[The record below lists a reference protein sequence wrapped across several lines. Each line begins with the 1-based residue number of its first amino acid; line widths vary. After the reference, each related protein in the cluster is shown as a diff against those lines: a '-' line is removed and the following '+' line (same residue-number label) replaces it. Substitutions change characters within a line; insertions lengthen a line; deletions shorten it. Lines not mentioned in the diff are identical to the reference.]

1 MKNEYL
7 SQLQYSPLGEGG
19 NQFSY
24 SPLAAGGLGTS
35 SFKHVSYLW
44 DDAKA
49 AELAGD
55 EVALLVYRSNL
66 LGADLRLT
74 NYGGGNTSCKVMSK
88 DPLTGNEVEVMW
100 VKGSGGDLGT
110 MKRSGLAALY
120 VDRLR
125 SLTNVYRGV
134 EHEDE
139 MVELFNHC
147 IYDLASKA
155 PSIDTPLHGFL
166 PFKHIDHL
174 HPDAAIAIAAAKDGK
189 QITKDL
195 FNRKIGW
202 VEWRRPGFELGLE
215 LKRCLDENPGIRGI
229 MLGSHGLFTWGDTAY
244 ESYINTLEVIETCAQ
259 YLEDNYGKKGEIFGG
274 QKLASASKEDRLKK
288 ASTLAPVLRGLC
300 SETAVKNSPSGAGGM
315 VGHFTDDDR
324 VLQFINSNDLDRL
337 APMGTSCPDHF
348 LRTKISPLVLNLSV
362 EEDVTNSGAIKEK
375 ITPLFAAYRQMYAD
389 YYNTCKH
396 GNSPAMRDPNPVVIL
411 YPGIGMFTFAK
422 DKQTARV
429 AAEFYINAI
438 NVMKG
443 AEAVSEYTSLPRQE
457 AFNIEYWLLEEA
469 KLQRMPKPKALSGRI
484 ALVTG
489 SAGGIG
495 KAISKKFADEGAVV
509 VINDNDAQR
518 LESAKEELSKQYG
531 KDVFTTALLDVTD
544 GTTIKTAFET
554 AALAFGGVDIVVNC
568 AGISISKPIEEHS
581 EKDWDLLYDILVK
594 GQFLV
599 TQAGVEVMRKQ
610 GFGGDVLNIVSKNA
624 LVSGPN
630 NAGYGSAKAAQLHL
644 SRLNAAELGKDHIR
658 VNTVNPDAVISD
670 SKIWAG
676 AWAEGR
682 AKAYGVTVEE
692 LPAYYA
698 KRTLLNEIILPSDIA
713 NACYAFVGG
722 LLGKSTGNV
731 LNVDGGVAMA
741 FVR

>member
-1 MKNEYL
+1 MSL
-7 SQLQYSPLGEGG
+7 DRTI
-19 NQFSY
+19 QFR
-24 SPLAAGGLGTS
+24 
-35 SFKHVSYLW
+35 HVSYLW
-44 DDAKA
+44 DEKQA
-49 AELAGD
+49 AALAGD
-55 EVALLVYRSNL
+55 EVALLIYRSNL

-74 NYGGGNTSCKVMSK
+74 NYGGGNTSCKVQAK
-88 DPLTGNEVEVMW
+88 DPLTGEPTEVMW

-110 MKRSGLAALY
+110 LKKSGLAALY

-125 SLTNVYRGV
+125 SLQRVYRGV

-147 IYDLASKA
+147 IFDLSSKA

-166 PFKHIDHL
+166 PFAHIDHL

-189 QITKDL
+189 KITQEL
-195 FNRKIGW
+195 FDGTIGW
-202 VEWRRPGFELGLE
+202 VDWQRPGFDLGLK
-215 LKRCLDENPGIRGI
+215 LKQCLDENPGIRGI
-229 MLGSHGLFTWGDTAY
+229 MLGSHGLFTWGHTAY
-244 ESYINTLEVIETCAQ
+244 ESYINTLEVVERCAQ
-259 YLEDNYGKKGEIFGG
+259 YLAEHTGKKGPVFGG
-274 QKLASASKEDRLKK
+274 AKLSSPPQEKRHAQAI
-288 ASTLAPVLRGLC
+288 ALAPLLRGYC
-300 SETAVKNSPSGAGGM
+300 SSQTRM
-315 VGHFTDDDR
+315 VGHFTDDAR
-324 VLQFINSNDLDRL
+324 VLEFINSKDIDRL

-348 LRTKISPLVLNLSV
+348 LRTKISPLVLELSP
-362 EEDVTNSGAIKEK
+362 DADLSDTAAIKKSLAPQFE
-375 ITPLFAAYRQMYAD
+375 AYREMYTE
-389 YYNTCKH
+389 YYKSCRH
-396 GNSPAMRDPNPVVIL
+396 PDSPAMRDANPVVVL

-429 AAEFYINAI
+429 ASEFYINAI
-438 NVMKG
+438 NVMRG
-443 AEAVSEYTSLPRQE
+443 AEAVSSYTSLPRQE

-469 KLQRMPKPKALSGRI
+469 KLQRMPKPKALSGRV

-495 KAISKKFADEGAVV
+495 KAIAMKFAAEGAVV
-509 VINDNDAQR
+509 MINDNDEER
-518 LESAKEELSKQYG
+518 LATAREAFSKDFG
-531 KDVFTTALLDVTD
+531 KDVFAAEVLDVTNESSVRRVFD
-544 GTTIKTAFET
+544 
-554 AALAFGGVDIVVNC
+554 AALLAFGGVDIVVNC
-568 AGISISKPIEEHS
+568 AGLSISKPLEEHT
-581 EKDWDLLYDILVK
+581 EADWNLLYDVLVK

-599 TQAGVEVMRKQ
+599 TREGTVIMRKQ

-630 NAGYGSAKAAQLHL
+630 NAAYGSAKAAQLHL

-682 AKAYGVTVEE
+682 AKAYGVKVEE

-698 KRTLLNEIILPSDIA
+698 GRTLLNEIIVPEDIA
-713 NACYAFVGG
+713 NACFVFVGG
-722 LLGKSTGNV
+722 LLNKATGNV